1 MAISASTWQYGH
13 ALKPRWYAPAGT
25 IDKLVEVVAQ
35 QALPLARREAMARV
49 IVEQA
54 PLEGLLEECRE
65 ILQGQSPGL
74 ELKTGRGADER
85 GGAFRHQLDYRM

>member
-1 MAISASTWQYGH
+1 MAISASTWQYRH
-13 ALKPRWYAPAGT
+13 ALKPRWYVPAGA

-35 QALPLARREAMARV
+35 QALPLARREATARV

-54 PLEGLLEECRE
+54 PLEGLLEEWRE

-74 ELKTGRGADER
+74 ELETGRGADER